1 MSTNPESW
9 HPPLEVALQADLG
22 LVEAL
27 RTRWFPMPP
36 SADWMVVVDDS
47 EGERRGLMLT
57 QLFTPLTE
65 MLFMILEEEITPG
78 TTTWIA
84 LPSTAEISESRL
96 DFLQALDVR
105 LIPCREPH
113 WGPGI
118 PVAPRNWASQG

>member
-1 MSTNPESW
+1 
-9 HPPLEVALQADLG
+9 
-22 LVEAL
+22 
-27 RTRWFPMPP
+27 
-36 SADWMVVVDDS
+36 
-47 EGERRGLMLT
+47 MLT

-96 DFLQALDVR
+96 DFLQALDAR

-118 PVAPRNWASQG
+118 PVAPRDWASQG